1 MHRKSKSENL
11 LRLQILSMREIIDF
25 TSSPQLAL
33 RFFENVQQNIADPSH
48 FSDLKQRVSKYFG
61 LVLTF

>member
-1 MHRKSKSENL
+1 MHRETKSENL

-33 RFFENVQQNIADPSH
+33 VFFEDVQQNAADSLY
-48 FSDLKQRVSKYFG
+48 FSD
-61 LVLTF
+61 